1 MLAERNRLL
10 CRIDH
15 APRRRSPRTG
25 RLGWVLIALL
35 FGLGLAPQ
43 RVLGNTHDVEFSDG
57 PEPDTPR
64 RAVERFLDAA
74 HEGRFDDASR
84 DLYLRPEN
92 LSRGVELARKLAAV
106 LDAQI
111 SADSQWLSKVP
122 DIPSGN
128 LDDGLPPEKEEI
140 GRVPGRRAL
149 EPVRMRRLEI
159 PDPQSQGSPALL
171 TWRFTDGTAVRS
183 LLWYQNLSDLG
194 LRERLPRKLL
204 RLGPGGLLLWEWLA
218 LPAFLVISIV
228 LSFIIAMAM
237 HWVLMPL
244 ARRTSAHWDDLLVTS
259 LRQPT
264 RLIVASLLLGW
275 VMPYLLITAQA
286 ERFMTK
292 LARVGVFLGI
302 FWAVWKFVDVVVKLI
317 RESTW
322 LKNHPSARGIVPLG
336 YRVAE
341 ITVLAIALIMAL
353 QELGYPVTS
362 LVAGLGI
369 GGLAVALAAQ
379 KTVEHLFGGVM
390 MSLDQPMRL
399 GDLVLIDG
407 RQGWV
412 EHIGLRSTTIRT
424 LDRSLM
430 TIPNGKLAEMVI
442 ESLAARDHMR
452 LHLVLGVTYDLTAD
466 KMDRLR
472 SALSQYLQQHPRL
485 WEGQPFRCHFSAFG
499 GSSLDIEI
507 MAWFQESDWDRF
519 LELRHSILIDVMRIL
534 EAQGAQVAFPTRTVH
549 VFQHPS
555 R

>member
-1 MLAERNRLL
+1 MQERRVRWL
-10 CRIDH
+10 CRRPRMGLGQAHCWVFIGLLAALLLH
-15 APRRRSPRTG
+15 APPAHS
-25 RLGWVLIALL
+25 
-35 FGLGLAPQ
+35 
-43 RVLGNTHDVEFSDG
+43 NTHEVEFTDG

-64 RAVERFLDAA
+64 RAIERFLDAA
-74 HEGRFDDASR
+74 HEGRFSDAGR

-92 LSRGVELARKLAAV
+92 APRADELAKKLAAV

-122 DIPSGN
+122 DLPSGN
-128 LDDGLPPEKEEI
+128 LNDGLPPEKEEI

-159 PDPQSQGSPALL
+159 ADTQDASAPVQLI
-171 TWRFTDGTAVRS
+171 WKFTDGTAMRS
-183 LLWYQNLSDLG
+183 LLWYQSLSDLS
-194 LRERLPRKLL
+194 LRERLPSKLL
-204 RLGPGGLLLWEWLA
+204 RLGPGGLLVWEWLA
-218 LPAFLVISIV
+218 LPAFLIISIV
-228 LSFIIAMAM
+228 FGFVISMMM

-259 LRQPT
+259 LRQPM

-292 LARVGVFLGI
+292 LARVGVFLGM

-322 LKNHPSARGIVPLG
+322 LKNHPSALGIIPLG

-379 KTVEHLFGGVM
+379 KTVEHLFGGLM

-399 GDLVLIDG
+399 GDLVMIDG

-452 LHLVLGVTYDLTAD
+452 LHLVLGVTYDLNAD
-466 KMDRLR
+466 RMDRLR
-472 SALSQYLQQHPRL
+472 SALSQYLKDHPRL
-485 WEGQPFRCHFSAFG
+485 WEGQPFRCHFSALG
-499 GSSLDIEI
+499 SSSLDIEI

-519 LELRHSILIDVMRIL
+519 LELRHSILIDVLRIL

-549 VFQHPS
+549 VIQQPA

>member
-1 MLAERNRLL
+1 MGAGRKFSAGWWRCLWLGGLCLVLL
-10 CRIDH
+10 GTLP
-15 APRRRSPRTG
+15 AS
-25 RLGWVLIALL
+25 ALPT
-35 FGLGLAPQ
+35 A
-43 RVLGNTHDVEFSDG
+43 HDVEFTDG

-64 RAVERFLDAA
+64 RAIERFLDAA
-74 HEGRFDDASR
+74 HEGRFADASR

-92 LSRGVELARKLAAV
+92 VPQAPTLARKLAAV
-106 LDAQI
+106 LDSQI
-111 SADSQWLSKVP
+111 SVDNQWLSKVT
-122 DIPSGN
+122 DVPSGDLN
-128 LDDGLPPEKEEI
+128 DGLPPEKEEI

-159 PDPQSQGSPALL
+159 TDPQNPEAAPQQV
-171 TWRFTDGTAVRS
+171 WKFTDGTAMRS
-183 LLWYQNLSDLG
+183 VLWYERLSDLW

-204 RLGPGGLLLWEWLA
+204 RHGPGGLLIWEWLA
-218 LPAFLVISIV
+218 LPIFLVISV
-228 LSFIIAMAM
+228 LFGVLISTMM

-259 LRQPT
+259 LRRPL

-275 VMPYLLITAQA
+275 VVPYLLITTQA

-302 FWAVWKFVDVVVKLI
+302 FWAVWKFVDVLVKVI
-317 RESTW
+317 RESSW
-322 LKNHPSARGIVPLG
+322 LRQHPSARGIIPLG
-336 YRVAE
+336 YRLAE
-341 ITVLAIALIMAL
+341 IAVLAIALIMAL

-399 GDLVLIDG
+399 GDLVMIDG

-424 LDRSLM
+424 LDRSLL

-442 ESLAARDHMR
+442 ESLAARDHLR
-452 LHLVLGVTYDLTAD
+452 LHIVLGVTYDFTAD
-466 KMDRLR
+466 KLDRLR
-472 SALSQYLQQHPRL
+472 GALSEYLQKHPLL
-485 WEGQPFRCHFSAFG
+485 WPGQPFRCHFGAFG
-499 GSSLDIEI
+499 NSSLDIEI

-519 LELRHSILIDVMRIL
+519 LELRHAVMLDLMRIL
-534 EAQGAQVAFPTRTVH
+534 EAHGAQIAFPTRTVH
-549 VFQHPS
+549 VFQHNPH
-555 R
+555 

>member
-1 MLAERNRLL
+1 MTSRCKRLH
-10 CRIDH
+10 RIT
-15 APRRRSPRTG
+15 RRGPLRT
-25 RLGWVLIALL
+25 ALWCVL
-35 FGLGLAPQ
+35 FGILGILLIPTRQASA
-43 RVLGNTHDVEFSDG
+43 NTHDVEFSDG

-74 HEGRFDDASR
+74 HEGHFAEASR

-92 LSRGVELARKLAAV
+92 LAMGPELARKLAAV

-111 SADSQWLSKVP
+111 SQDSQWLSKVT
-122 DIPSGN
+122 DIPSGSQS
-128 LDDGLPPEKEEI
+128 DDLPPEKEEI

-149 EPVRMRRLEI
+149 EPVRMRRVEV
-159 PDPQSQGSPALL
+159 PDVQNPTAPSLL
-171 TWRFTDGTAVRS
+171 VWKFTDGTAMRS
-183 LLWYQNLSDLG
+183 LLWYQGLSDLR
-194 LRERLPRKLL
+194 LRERLPNKLL
-204 RLGPGGLLLWEWLA
+204 RMGPGGLLLWEWLA
-218 LPAFLVISIV
+218 LPVFLVISIAFGV
-228 LSFIIAMAM
+228 LISTLA

-244 ARRTSAHWDDLLVTS
+244 ARRTSAHWDDLLVAS
-259 LRQPT
+259 LRQPM

-317 RESTW
+317 RDSTW
-322 LKNHPSARGIVPLG
+322 LKNHPAARGIVPLG

-341 ITVLAIALIMAL
+341 ITVLAVALIMAL

-399 GDLVLIDG
+399 GDLVIVEG

-424 LDRSLM
+424 LDRSLLN
-430 TIPNGKLAEMVI
+430 IPNGKLADMVI

-466 KMDRLR
+466 KMERLR
-472 SALSQYLQQHPRL
+472 AALAAYLQKHPRL
-485 WEGQPFRCHFSAFG
+485 WNGQPFRCHFSEFG
-499 GSSLDIEI
+499 SSSLDIEI

-519 LELRHSILIDVMRIL
+519 LDLRHSVLIDLMRIL
-534 EAQGAQVAFPTRTVH
+534 EAEGAQVAFPTRTVH
-549 VFQHPS
+549 LFQHPS
-555 R
+555 H